1 VDALQILLDKIQHWK
16 KSKRSK
22 KYHIKYKIVFFFFIY
37 SELRNLFEN
46 QHKHNNVYKKK
57 LNLKKQ
63 NETQRDADFSNT
75 QEEGKMD

>member
-1 VDALQILLDKIQHWK
+1 MVDALQILLDKIQHWE

-22 KYHIKYKIVFFFFIY
+22 KYHIKYKIVFFFFIS

-57 LNLKKQ
+57 LSKRNS
-63 NETQRDADFSNT
+63 RRADCSNT
-75 QEEGKMD
+75 QGEGKMD